1 MGDIVIQIEK
11 IEALFIKAAYQQAYE
26 ALLILCKPYSD
37 FARSS
42 QSILSR
48 YNDYCKDIETGVI
61 PLSEKHIRKQEMANS
76 YQMCMKRFK
85 ECHVSHNKTSCIYQS
100 EADSLR
106 EHRNRIR
113 RTKMKIEDEYSEC
126 DDPHKI
132 GMFEKI
138 LQEIRH
144 ILERFEYLLKH
155 FSEVSQYERV

>member
-1 MGDIVIQIEK
+1 MGDIVIQIEE
-11 IEALFIKAAYQQAYE
+11 IETWFEKANYEQAYN
-26 ALLILCKPYSD
+26 AFSILCKPYSE
-37 FARSS
+37 FERSA

-61 PLSEKHIRKQEMANS
+61 PLFEQHIRKQEIANS

-85 ECHVSHNKTSCIYQS
+85 ECHVNHSGTSCIYQS